1 MNKMRKAWLSPNL
14 ASHKPQICKLPENV
28 LNPKYHT
35 SAKTICSWKK
45 IMTLIDDEENESQF
59 LWTIWSR
66 PTPGINQKHI
76 LIIFLCLLKKPKLWN
91 CHYNTQVEFCVGKTC
106 WVWPLNGEA
115 LGASSTCEMQA
126 EHLFLWRPR
135 NVLSDPAMYSM
146 IILTL
151 SECQSCRH
159 ELVWCL
165 RGNPGVKYKSQ
176 MV

>member
-1 MNKMRKAWLSPNL
+1 MERDRERETERERDREKTREPRSNFFISCFIFEQLTNHSKTLWITKNKMRKAWLSPNL

-76 LIIFLCLLKKPKLWN
+76 LIIFLCLLKKPKLQN
-91 CHYNTQVEFCVGKTC
+91 SPYNDIERKIWDIWERIFG
-106 WVWPLNGEA
+106 
-115 LGASSTCEMQA
+115 
-126 EHLFLWRPR
+126 
-135 NVLSDPAMYSM
+135 
-146 IILTL
+146 I
-151 SECQSCRH
+151 
-159 ELVWCL
+159 
-165 RGNPGVKYKSQ
+165 
-176 MV
+176 